1 MERIRNVYRKP
12 SPSSPSLFY
21 FLPPSRRTSVGKRT
35 PGMLA
40 SLRRIQLD
48 SRSSVDNASIV
59 ARLDGDDSGEAPF
72 GIIRFVPI
80 SSPSRLLPSSFP
92 FVDYYH
98 LCPTAASTSIPA
110 ALLSSPSPTAPRLL
124 RSSFYVVEQSRA
136 PSLLRGAEGFG
147 KTWLSDRT
155 APLCY
160 RRRISRE
167 PKG

>member
-1 MERIRNVYRKP
+1 MYIGNP
-12 SPSSPSLFY
+12 LLPPLLSSY

-59 ARLDGDDSGEAPF
+59 ARLDGDDSGEAPL

-110 ALLSSPSPTAPRLL
+110 ALLSFPSPTAPRLL